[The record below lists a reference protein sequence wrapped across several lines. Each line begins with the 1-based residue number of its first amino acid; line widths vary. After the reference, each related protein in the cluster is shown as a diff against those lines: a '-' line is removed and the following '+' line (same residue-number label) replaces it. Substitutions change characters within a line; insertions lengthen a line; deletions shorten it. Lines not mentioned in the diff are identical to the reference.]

1 MTLMHKVISMRS
13 LAIQLFAFGLLF
25 FAQPAAA
32 QDGFADGNFDAQG
45 NTLSGYCY
53 FPASTCPGGVWS
65 GYSGLINTPNSDWQV
80 SAAPSPQT
88 VAFVQNTGNV
98 AQTFT
103 ATASKHVRLTWV
115 EADRPVLGGEAYT
128 VKVNGVAIG
137 SYTSST
143 SSFVTRYSDYFDIVT
158 GSAYTIN
165 FQGTSTSGDHSAF
178 IDSVR
183 LTSGNSQTSYAYDA
197 LGRLVGAVSGDDSTT
212 TTSIYSFDPASN
224 RQWVNVAQADGTKV
238 PIFRFI
244 AASKYFYTTSYL
256 EGQQAGE
263 SSQGAAFY
271 MLSSGG
277 SGRTPLYRCYYAG
290 NGDRFISPQSNC
302 EGVTQ
307 EGLMGYVYAAPTS
320 GYVSLYRFYN
330 PTSGTHLITINY
342 SEGSSCCTYEWT
354 LGYVPQ

>member
-1 MTLMHKVISMRS
+1 MLGVLSMRS
-13 LAIQLFAFGLLF
+13 LVIQLVALGFLF

-32 QDGFADGNFDAQG
+32 QYGFADGNFDTQG
-45 NTLSGYCY
+45 SSLTGSCY
-53 FPASTCPGGVWS
+53 FPASTCPSGVWS
-65 GYSGLINTPNSDWQV
+65 GYSGLIKTPNGDWQV

-88 VAFVQNTGNV
+88 VAFVQSAGNV

-115 EADRPVLGGEAYT
+115 EADRPGLGGETYT

-143 SSFVTRYSDYFDIVT
+143 SSFVTRYSDYFDIVN

-183 LTSGNSQTSYAYDA
+183 LTSGDNQTIYTYDA
-197 LGRLVGAVSGDDSTT
+197 LGRLVGAVSGDDTIT
-212 TTSIYSFDPASN
+212 TTSIYGFDAASN
-224 RQWVNVAQADGTKV
+224 RQMVTVAQADGTKL

-263 SSQGAAFY
+263 SSQGVGFF

-277 SGRTPLYRCYYAG
+277 SGRTALYRCYSAG
-290 NGDRFISPQSNC
+290 GFDHFISPQSNC

-307 EGLMGYVYAAPTS
+307 EGLLGYVYAAPTS
-320 GYVSLYRFYN
+320 GYVPLYRFYN
-330 PTSGTHLITINY
+330 PTSGTHLITTNY
-342 SEGSSCCTYEWT
+342 SEGTSCCTYEWT